1 MHPRLIE
8 QLNALRLQE
17 LRSLG
22 QGRAEARF
30 RHSRY
35 ARTSGVDRPQ
45 RDPQPPLRVVNGYCP
60 VPAATE
66 GQGSEKP
73 PLDLSA
79 RTAEMVAS
87 RAKF

>member
-30 RHSRY
+30 GQSRH
-35 ARTSGVDRPQ
+35 AQMATADRPQ
-45 RDPQPPLRVVNGYCP
+45 SDLRPPLRPVDGYRP
-60 VPAATE
+60 APAATT
-66 GQGSEKP
+66 GRAPEKP